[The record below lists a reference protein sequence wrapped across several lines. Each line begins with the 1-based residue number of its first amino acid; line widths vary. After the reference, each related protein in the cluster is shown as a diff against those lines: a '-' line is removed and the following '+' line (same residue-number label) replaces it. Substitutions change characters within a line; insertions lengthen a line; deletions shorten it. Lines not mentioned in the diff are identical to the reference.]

1 MKLIIVENI
10 GNPFRC
16 VFESLALR
24 RRILSE
30 LAQRFL
36 KIAYEYDVAVVFTN
50 EMTKSKTGELL
61 PSLGKRI
68 FNIHTFYSQFRSQLL
83 RVHIQ
88 KRHRHVASCHMNRQ
102 PLNRRA
108 GYAIGWTISC
118 GGHLLTGLE
127 TSDQN
132 MHTFFGGTVR

>member
-10 GNPFRC
+10 ANPFRC
-16 VFESLALR
+16 VFESPALR

-36 KIAYEYDVAVVFTN
+36 KVAYEYDVAVVFTN

-68 FNIHTFYSQFRSQLL
+68 FNIHTFYS
-83 RVHIQ
+83 
-88 KRHRHVASCHMNRQ
+88 
-102 PLNRRA
+102 
-108 GYAIGWTISC
+108 
-118 GGHLLTGLE
+118 
-127 TSDQN
+127 
-132 MHTFFGGTVR
+132 